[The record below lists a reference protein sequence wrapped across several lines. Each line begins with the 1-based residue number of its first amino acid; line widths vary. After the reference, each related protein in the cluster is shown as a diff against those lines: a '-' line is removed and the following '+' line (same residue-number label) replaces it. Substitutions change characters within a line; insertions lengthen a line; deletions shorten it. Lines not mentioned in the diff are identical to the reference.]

1 MSTFK
6 ELKEKEREA
15 RRNLII
21 SAAQKLF
28 SEKDFRKVTVRE
40 IAKVAGVSPGTIYR
54 YYRNMDELFIDI
66 FLTHASEIN
75 RLIEEELGSATPLS
89 IHRYCEL
96 HVQYLNENM
105 TFYQMMSH
113 FMLGGGLPSE
123 TSLKMDPIMRT
134 WLNNLEKILIQSGF
148 KGDTRTASHAIFASL
163 NGLMISYAKY
173 PGRSLEEIK
182 RHTLKLANA
191 IADRFCEA

>member
-1 MSTFK
+1 MTTFK

-21 SAAQKLF
+21 SAAQRLF
-28 SEKDFRKVTVRE
+28 SEKDFRKVTARE
-40 IAKVAGVSPGTIYR
+40 IAKEAGVSSGTIYR
-54 YYRNMDELFIDI
+54 YYKNMDELFIDI
-66 FLTHASEIN
+66 FLSHASEIN
-75 RLIEEELGSATPLS
+75 RLIEEELAASKPLS

-96 HVQYLNENM
+96 HVHYLNENM

-134 WLNNLEKILIQSGF
+134 WMNNLERILIRSGF
-148 KGDTRTASHAIFASL
+148 REDTRIASHAIFASL

-182 RHTLKLANA
+182 KHTLKLAKT
-191 IADRFCEA
+191 IADRFC